1 MAENVTTISSVTATG
16 KSEMILF
23 TQQSATAYN
32 SSCPWPEEWNWLLQ
46 IQPIFLWLLAVVG
59 IVENMFVLS
68 ILCLHKSRCTVAEV
82 YLANLAMGDLLLLS
96 GLPFWA
102 LYIDNNFN
110 WPFGLTFC
118 KVINTI
124 LYMNLYT
131 SIYFL
136 VMVSIDRYLALVKTM
151 SLGRLRRPWC
161 AKLNCLI
168 IWISALLLCTP
179 VLMFRSLAYMADS
192 NTTVCILDYPSLDVW
207 IILTNTLLNTVGF
220 LMPLCVIT
228 FCTIQIIQA
237 LRNSDIQKIKTFQRE
252 KRATI
257 LIFVVLLLFIVCWL
271 PFQLTTF
278 LATLHQIKVFSGCP
292 AEQAIDVASQIATYC
307 SFSNSCLNP
316 IVYVIV
322 GKHFR
327 RKSKEVYSN
336 MFLRRRS
343 KSPSVQMG
351 TTMETLRM
359 SFSVEQQR
367 KKSAEWSF
375 L

>member
-1 MAENVTTISSVTATG
+1 
-16 KSEMILF
+16 
-23 TQQSATAYN
+23 
-32 SSCPWPEEWNWLLQ
+32 
-46 IQPIFLWLLAVVG
+46 
-59 IVENMFVLS
+59 
-68 ILCLHKSRCTVAEV
+68 
-82 YLANLAMGDLLLLS
+82 MGDLLLLS

-367 KKSAEWSF
+367 KKSAVNV